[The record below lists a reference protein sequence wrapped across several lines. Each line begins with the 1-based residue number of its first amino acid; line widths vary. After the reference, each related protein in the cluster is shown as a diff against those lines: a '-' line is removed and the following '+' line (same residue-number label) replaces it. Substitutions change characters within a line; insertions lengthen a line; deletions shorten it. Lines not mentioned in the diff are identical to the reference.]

1 MKNYIEHL
9 IKSKIILNIKGKNI
23 ERFIKRLKNNNIDI
37 LKINKILDDEIEILI
52 YYKDYNNIL
61 KIKTIYEI
69 TKKNYQGIINFKYKI
84 LNNKFI
90 ILAIFLTSIFL
101 YLLSNIIFEIEI
113 LTNDSNMSKVLL
125 SELNKYGIEKYKF
138 KKNYNELE
146 IIKSRIINSYRDK
159 IEWLEIE
166 NIGTKYIIKY
176 EPRISNDVQE
186 KNVYRN
192 IISSKDA
199 IITKMEVKEGQIIKE
214 VNSYVKKG
222 DVIVSGYI
230 FFNNNIKNTVSS
242 TGTIYGETWYKVS
255 INYPF
260 KYYENK
266 ETGNKKNVLVINFL
280 NKKYEMFNLN
290 KYKTKNIKEKIILK
304 NNLLPIYIS
313 LDEQKETNIINEN
326 NSKKMAINKAIEK
339 AKKSIEDKL
348 DSGEYIKDYKVT
360 DEYTTST
367 GVTLDIFF
375 SVIENITEYQTIK
388 KYEEILE

>member
-90 ILAIFLTSIFL
+90 ILAIFFTSIFL

-146 IIKSRIINSYRDK
+146 IIKNKIINNYRDK

-348 DSGEYIKDYKVT
+348 DFGEYIKDYKVT